1 MANAHE
7 NSPPNE
13 SGHRWNHNIHYH
25 DLVQHAV
32 PTTATSALDVG
43 TGNGLLARELR
54 QRIPHVTGI
63 DRDAQVIREA
73 QASSSDITWVHGDI
87 ATTPLPRTEFDVV
100 ASIAT
105 VHHFGDLEA
114 GLQHL
119 AQLTAPGGHLIII
132 GCARSSRLPDYAA
145 DLFGVIQHQV
155 LSRKHGYWQ
164 HTAPVQEDLPH
175 TYSEVQQLTKALLP
189 GRRWRRL
196 PLFRYAL
203 LWQRPTS

>member
-1 MANAHE
+1 MVNADHG
-7 NSPPNE
+7 SPRNA

-25 DLVQHAV
+25 DLVLRAV

-54 QRIPHVTGI
+54 QRIPHVTGV
-63 DRDAQVIREA
+63 DRDAQVLREA

-87 ATTPLPRTEFDVV
+87 ATAPLPRTEFDVV

-105 VHHFGDLEA
+105 VHHFGDLQA

-132 GCARSSRLPDYAA
+132 GCARNSRLRDYAA
-145 DLFGVIQHQV
+145 DLLGVIQHQL
-155 LSRKHGYWQ
+155 LSRKRGYWQ
-164 HTAPVQEDLPH
+164 HTAPVQEDLHH
-175 TYSEVQQLTKALLP
+175 TYAEVQQLTKSLLR

-203 LWQRPTS
+203 FWQRPIS